1 MAIGD
6 DFSVNTAGD
15 IRHVSGSDTY
25 TVLELHRW
33 LQDLA
38 DNSAVT
44 GNDVI
49 DITSVTPSERSTDN
63 IITLNSPYNIDLTA
77 SEYFYDG
84 SILQSGGDNLFSGLV
99 VVGSVFGSTTLQIVQ
114 DNVLYDGDAP
124 FWGTGLNADAGNNI
138 LMRCMV
144 QTRVSGLDLD
154 GKRVRVWAR
163 EWGETYA
170 EFGATLGLGNS
181 VAAIFTNEDLNNTT
195 AVGDVGGWGT
205 ITNVE
210 GYQLIDLNNG
220 NGNKPY
226 YSQWNRATFSIN
238 QLYERAKWLVRRGT
252 SSTVYGLDGELFR
265 GITHEIVVDNPLGNF
280 DAVEE
285 VSWPGGTGQMVA
297 IDSETAATKMWIQLL
312 TGVAPTNNQLITGE
326 SSGASVEV
334 NVTVTP
340 RSLSPVFLGQSTG
353 SAIIGG
359 YGVGIEAA
367 DLTQND
373 KLFDLNNALQQ
384 PPNNVTFTVAGL
396 ITGEDYVLVGPKA
409 AGNNFAFNQLILN
422 TTLNGAAELAVV
434 STTAIPSDTPTSGY
448 LRIELD
454 DGRSRQQAFSSWT
467 GSTFTIPSSDYTD
480 PDDATAGNDVMI
492 AYIDTQASSSSAL
505 FTVVFLA
512 ERSLFVRVRDGGG
525 TPIKTFETP
534 ATLGS
539 AGGSATAI
547 RTSDE

>member
-84 SILQSGGDNLFSGLV
+84 SILQASGDNLFSGLV
-99 VVGSVFGSTTLQIVQ
+99 VVGSVFGTTTLQIVQ